1 MMVKSG
7 VHKSKVL
14 VAPRKGEEPRGFNTA
29 TFSLPMPQR
38 GMETDPEGIT
48 SALKA
53 LTVSPLCHCTRPL
66 RARAALLLQ

>member
-1 MMVKSG
+1 M
-7 VHKSKVL
+7 
-14 VAPRKGEEPRGFNTA
+14 
-29 TFSLPMPQR
+29 QR

-53 LTVSPLCHCTRPL
+53 LTVSPLGHCTRPL